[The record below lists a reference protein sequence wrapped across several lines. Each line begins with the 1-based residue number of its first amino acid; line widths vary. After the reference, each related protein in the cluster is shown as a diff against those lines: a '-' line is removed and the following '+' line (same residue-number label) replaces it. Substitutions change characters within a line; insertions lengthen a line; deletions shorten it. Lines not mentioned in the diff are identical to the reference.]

1 MDFVR
6 FKDGHTEEI
15 IVSSQV
21 SKKPFIIKVATPNGF
36 YMYCEERYDNEIE
49 PLGVKTL
56 ITIRNHRMY
65 RYIGGRNYGDI
76 FDKRIYADWVLD
88 DSIECFIFNFEN

>member
-15 IVSSQV
+15 IVSNEV

-36 YMYCEERYDNEIE
+36 YMYCQERCDNDIE
-49 PLGVKTL
+49 VLGVKTT
-56 ITIRNHRMY
+56 ITTQNNQMY
-65 RYIGGRNYGDI
+65 RYVGGVMISDI
-76 FDKRIYADWVLD
+76 FDKRIYADWKLD
-88 DSIECFIFNFEN
+88 DSIECFIFNLEN